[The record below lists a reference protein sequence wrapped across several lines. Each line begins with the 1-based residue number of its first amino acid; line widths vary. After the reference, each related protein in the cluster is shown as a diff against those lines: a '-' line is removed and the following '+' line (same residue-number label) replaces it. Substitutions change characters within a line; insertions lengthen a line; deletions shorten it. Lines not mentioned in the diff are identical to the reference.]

1 MERDRVLRSSRL
13 WLYVAGGWLILGG
26 VAHLGYHVWGLVLE
40 NDVSGGLREF
50 AMQAM
55 KQAQSPDPLRPSL
68 WRVFRL
74 YSVSLAL
81 LWLFAGIVDIAAAF
95 GDVPHRVRTGISL
108 IQTVF
113 WTTAFIPF
121 AFLDPV
127 IQPMIVVG
135 LAVPLHGIAYITAE
149 AVVRE
154 GGPESNP
161 APEK

>member
-1 MERDRVLRSSRL
+1 MLRSSRL
-13 WLYVAGGWLILGG
+13 WLYVAGGWLVLGG
-26 VAHLGYHVWGLVLE
+26 LGHLGYHVWGLVLE

-74 YSVSLAL
+74 YSTSFAL
-81 LWLFAGIVDIAAAF
+81 LLLFAGVVDLAAAF
-95 GDVPHRVRTGISL
+95 GNVPDRIRSGLSL
-108 IQTVF
+108 LQTVF
-113 WTTAFIPF
+113 WTLAFVPF
-121 AFLDPV
+121 AFVDPV
-127 IQPMIVVG
+127 IQPLAVVG

-154 GGPESNP
+154 DESDP
-161 APEK
+161 DLEPTPTA

>member
-1 MERDRVLRSSRL
+1 MEPDRVLRSSRL
-13 WLYVAGGWLILGG
+13 WLYVAGGWLILGA

-40 NDVSGGLREF
+40 NDVSGGLRAF

-74 YSVSLAL
+74 FSVSLGL
-81 LWLFAGIVDIAAAF
+81 LWLFAGIIDLVAAF
-95 GDVPHRVRTGISL
+95 GDVPDRVRSMLSL
-108 IQTVF
+108 TQTIF
-113 WTTAFIPF
+113 WTLAFVPF
-121 AFLDPV
+121 AFVDPV

-154 GGPESNP
+154 GGPEP
-161 APEK
+161 

>member
-74 YSVSLAL
+74 FSVSLGL
-81 LWLFAGIVDIAAAF
+81 LWLFAGIVDLVAAL
-95 GDVPHRVRTGISL
+95 GDVPHRVRSMLSL
-108 IQTVF
+108 AQTVF
-113 WTTAFIPF
+113 WTVAFVPF
-121 AFLDPV
+121 AFVDPV

-154 GGPESNP
+154 GGPEPNP

>member
-1 MERDRVLRSSRL
+1 MLRSPRL
-13 WLYVAGGWLILGG
+13 WLYVAGGWLLVGGLGQ
-26 VAHLGYHVWGLVLE
+26 LGYHTWGLVLE

-113 WTTAFIPF
+113 WTAAFVPF

-127 IQPMIVVG
+127 IQPLVVVG

-149 AVVRE
+149 AAAREDGPEPLPE
-154 GGPESNP
+154 GGPAG
-161 APEK
+161 AP

>member
-1 MERDRVLRSSRL
+1 MFRSPRL
-13 WLYVAGGWLILGG
+13 WLYVAGGWLIVGALGQ
-26 VAHLGYHVWGLVLE
+26 LGYHVWGLVLE

-81 LWLFAGIVDIAAAF
+81 LWLFAGVVDLAAAF
-95 GDVPHRVRTGISL
+95 SDVPNGVRTGLSL

-113 WTTAFIPF
+113 WTLAFVPF
-121 AFLDPV
+121 ALVDPV
-127 IQPMIVVG
+127 IQPLVVVAV
-135 LAVPLHGIAYITAE
+135 AVPLHGIAYITAE
-149 AVVRE
+149 AAARE
-154 GGPESNP
+154 DGRVGSTPV
-161 APEK
+161 